1 MPPATVVFGRTLLGA
16 AFLVPLAASRRA
28 FRGVRPVIV
37 PVIVVTVLDM
47 AAPTFLTAWG
57 EQHVSSSVAGI
68 LTATDP
74 LFTAVL
80 ALWLIKSEVP
90 DRRRTAGLII
100 GFVGV
105 VALLGI
111 DLRGSA
117 MELLGAGAVI
127 LSALGYASA
136 ALLYRRWLADQAAL
150 AITALMTVISA
161 LAFLPPAA
169 IDLPRHIPP
178 ASSILALAALGIVNT
193 GIAYWLFY
201 LLIDEAGAATASVI
215 TYVMPVVALFLGVGL
230 LREQLTIGAIAG
242 LILIAVGAWLATRR
256 QATPSTDAD
265 SGTGQSAGD
274 TAMRSRP
281 ARTLASIHH
290 TTARPNGYATDFYI
304 EQEFEMTS
312 QPAPP
317 LLAGQVLE
325 ISFVT
330 FTPRITIH
338 SERQLTV
345 EIIAGEGAGFSDTVE
360 YEAVAVREDL
370 VVLSWQ
376 EHIGSTVVHVLD
388 LSSSHAYT
396 AVTPAKGGFMRLTGR
411 LEVKSGT

>member
-1 MPPATVVFGRTLLGA
+1 MVAIATVSSFRAARRHRRGPTVDLPRKQTVNSSAALVETARRGPALPGMHGRDRAGHRTA
-16 AFLVPLAASRRA
+16 PPAFLVPLAASRRA

-37 PVIVVTVLDM
+37 PIIVVTLLDM

-111 DLRGSA
+111 DLHGSA
-117 MELLGAGAVI
+117 IELLGAGAVI
-127 LSALGYASA
+127 LSALGYAGA

-150 AITALMTVISA
+150 AITALMTVISG

-178 ASSILALAALGIVNT
+178 ASSILALATLGIVNT

-230 LREQLTIGAIAG
+230 LGERLT
-242 LILIAVGAWLATRR
+242 VGAWLATRQR
-256 QATPSTDAD
+256 AA
-265 SGTGQSAGD
+265 SGTDSDPGTEQSPRD
-274 TAMRSRP
+274 KAMQPRR
-281 ARTLASIHH
+281 AKTLASIHRSISGN
-290 TTARPNGYATDFYI
+290 RP
-304 EQEFEMTS
+304 
-312 QPAPP
+312 
-317 LLAGQVLE
+317 
-325 ISFVT
+325 
-330 FTPRITIH
+330 
-338 SERQLTV
+338 
-345 EIIAGEGAGFSDTVE
+345 GELDSDGTCG
-360 YEAVAVREDL
+360 VR
-370 VVLSWQ
+370 LSWQ
-376 EHIGSTVVHVLD
+376 E
-388 LSSSHAYT
+388 
-396 AVTPAKGGFMRLTGR
+396 
-411 LEVKSGT
+411 